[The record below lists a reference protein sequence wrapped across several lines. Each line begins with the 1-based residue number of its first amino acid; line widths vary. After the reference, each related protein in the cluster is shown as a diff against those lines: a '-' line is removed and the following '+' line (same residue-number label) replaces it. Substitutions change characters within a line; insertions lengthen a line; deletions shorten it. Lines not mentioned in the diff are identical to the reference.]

1 MKTKEKLQLLIS
13 YEEKEELKEKHLR
26 QSDQIFKG

>member
-13 YEEKEELKEKHLR
+13 YEEKAEPERKAPEA
-26 QSDQIFKG
+26 SDQIFKG